1 VVLLDRQRP
10 IDELADLLLAGLL
23 VQLAENRPV
32 PGLSGLGLRVG
43 YNVFLG
49 LIVFAVAAG
58 LQRARAT

>member
-1 VVLLDRQRP
+1 VG
-10 IDELADLLLAGLL
+10 EF
-23 VQLAENRPV
+23 V